1 MATRSRDRRSRR
13 GETREPLNSREP
25 AIWRGGMPADYETER
40 EAAPQVMS
48 RRSFVSWRI
57 FSGLIVA
64 SLVLVLALFFSSDA
78 FFIRSI
84 AVGGLHYLTD
94 SEIFALSGIANT
106 HVFWVDPQEVRERI
120 LQSPTIANATV
131 NVGWGTPMVQI
142 LIEEREPAVV
152 WEQAG
157 IATWLDVQGRV
168 MRQRED
174 RPDLLRVTNDNS
186 LAGVPDGR
194 VDANIVT
201 GALQLH
207 DLLPDIPGLR
217 YNEDYG
223 LGFNDARGWEVWFG
237 IGINMPEKILI
248 YNAIVDDLQ
257 RDNFIPTAVYVIDPD
272 HPYYC
277 CRAAN

>member
-1 MATRSRDRRSRR
+1 MATRSRERRARR
-13 GETREPLNSREP
+13 GEAREPLNSREP
-25 AIWRGGMPADYETER
+25 AIWRGGMPADYESDR
-40 EAAPQVMS
+40 AAAPQVMS
-48 RRSFVSWRI
+48 RRSLVSWRI

-64 SLVLVLALFFSSDA
+64 SLVLVLAMFFSSDA
-78 FFIRSI
+78 FFVRSV
-84 AVGGLHYLTD
+84 AVGGLRYLTD
-94 SEIFALSGIANT
+94 SEIFALSGIAST
-106 HVFWVDPQEVRERI
+106 HIFWVDPQEVRARI

-142 LIEEREPAVV
+142 IVEEREPAIV

-157 IATWLDVQGRV
+157 IATWLDAQGLV

-194 VDANIVT
+194 VASNIVT

-207 DLLPDIPGLR
+207 DLLHDVPSLR

-237 IGINMPEKILI
+237 VGINMPEKILI

-257 RDNFIPTAVYVIDPD
+257 RDSFIPTAVYVMDPD